1 LRDKGFFNKRKKLGR
16 YEVGFLFG
24 GMNIAGRS
32 MHLTPKIE
40 QALSSRR
47 YKNAERIAIGLHVS
61 PEDRV
66 LDLSGGI
73 VCTWVVAG
81 KIVGGENLMIVEVNA
96 DLGCEIMESLA
107 ANDVTG
113 SQLIHTAVVAHEAMG
128 HIRF

>member
-1 LRDKGFFNKRKKLGR
+1 
-16 YEVGFLFG
+16 
-24 GMNIAGRS
+24 MNIAGQS

-66 LDLSGGI
+66 LDPSGGI

-113 SQLIHTAVVAHEAMG
+113 SQLIHTAVVAHEAIG